1 MSRKN
6 LILIAVIVV
15 MLGGSAII
23 LYRGFFSQPSAPSS
37 PVAGSNTV
45 ADSFAAKPPGTEN
58 VVSNINSSQPAA
70 TGSGEA
76 VTAASPLDSAKILPY
91 GSRFDLT
98 LIKKYNT
105 DTRTNNY
112 PVVQPEEVG
121 PALNALVQKKP

>member
-76 VTAASPLDSAKILPY
+76 VTAPY